1 MRINMRLN
9 LRFVLMTCA
18 VLAIALAVVLV
29 KNASSKEPADGAA
42 WEYLVVAGGNV
53 NLESMSSSEFAGS
66 RKQPDGSF
74 REATVLERNLDKLGA
89 RGWQLVSVYGSPNN
103 PIYYFKRPKEEK

>member
-1 MRINMRLN
+1 MRFALI
-9 LRFVLMTCA
+9 TGA
-18 VLAIALAVVLV
+18 VFAIALAVILV
-29 KNASSKEPADGAA
+29 KNVSSKEPADGAA

-53 NLESMSSSEFAGS
+53 NLESMSSSEFAGM

-89 RGWQLVSVYGSPNN
+89 RGWQLISVYGSTSN